1 MKNLL
6 LNNKF
11 ILALIIINAIVI
23 FLTGF
28 NFENQTLKILNWI
41 DVIITGVF
49 VAEIT
54 TKISVNGTKKY
65 FSSRWNIFD
74 FTLVILSLP
83 TLAEFIFDADLH
95 DISFLLV
102 FRVARIFKSFRFLK
116 FIPGIEQLLKGI
128 ERALRSSIIVLM
140 GFVIYVFI
148 VGVLSFQF
156 FGNASPE
163 HFGNPLISLYSIF
176 KIFTVEGW
184 YEIPESVVENYT
196 PFQIYLT
203 YSYFIFVVLS
213 GGILGMSLVNSIFVD
228 AMVADNNDDLEK
240 KVEDLTCEIKDL
252 KKILLNK

>member
-1 MKNLL
+1 M
-6 LNNKF
+6 
-11 ILALIIINAIVI
+11 LALIIINAIVI